1 LNSLFAAAAM
11 LWLLAAVLAATR
23 HLSRVSGLAL
33 VLGCIAA
40 AIGALG
46 SLPTGSTAALLP
58 GGLFG
63 ERLTFRVS
71 PDAAWLFGFGCC
83 AAAVVCAVSTP
94 VRPAFHGWTFGAASA
109 LIGAMGVFGIEDGV
123 GFLIAWE
130 IMGFGGAIM
139 LLSERLSTAYG
150 QSTLFMLA
158 LLEVGSVA
166 LIFVVIALG
175 IHADTLNFSMHPGD
189 GLSAAATVALGVL
202 LIVGFGAK
210 LGLLPFFEW
219 FPNAYGTGSGATG
232 ALLSGV
238 VLNAAFFGL
247 GRGLLDWLP
256 AVTDG
261 AQTAMGMI
269 AVIIGVASA
278 VLTILYAFQ
287 EDDWRPL
294 LSFSS
299 AENASI
305 AVAMLGATLLFRGD
319 GKQDLAG
326 LAWCVALLHL
336 AGHSFAKSGL
346 FLAADTIYRATG
358 SYLISHSALLLRTPV
373 FFGVGALFSAMS
385 LAAMPPQAGFVSE
398 WFVFQTLFQGFHLES
413 LGGRLVMALAGAGL
427 ALTAA
432 VALATLVKVF
442 GIGLLGRNGHA
453 TDRVPT
459 GLPWSVGLLGLAV
472 LVFAAGLPFYL
483 DILSTGSVAHF
494 GVDIPRSMIQ
504 GLLLVP
510 LTAKFAFISPTLL
523 TVVMPLL
530 ALLPVAL
537 VTIAHRRGVRRSAVW
552 YGGLRHDPIRVSTT
566 ALTFSNAMRTFY
578 SFIYRPIASTERET
592 TGAHYFVR
600 KLTFTHDVA
609 PIFGPLLFGP
619 ATHAVSSLARRF
631 RSLQSGSLNFYLAL
645 IGFLLVL
652 ILAIALV

>member
-1 LNSLFAAAAM
+1 LNSLFAIAAA
-11 LWLLAAVLAATR
+11 LWLLAAVLAAAR
-23 HLSRVSGLAL
+23 RLSRVSKVALA
-33 VLGCIAA
+33 LGCIAA
-40 AIGALG
+40 AIGELG
-46 SLPTGSTAALLP
+46 SLPAGSAAILLP

-63 ERLTFRVS
+63 EKLSFRIT
-71 PDAAWLFGFGCC
+71 PDAAWLLGFGCC

-94 VRPAFHGWTFGAASA
+94 ARNAAHGWTFGAATA
-109 LIGAMGVFGIEDGV
+109 LIGAMGVFGITDGV

-139 LLSERLSTAYG
+139 LLSERLSPTYG
-150 QSTLFMLA
+150 KSTLFMLA

-166 LIFVVIALG
+166 LILAVIMLDL
-175 IHADTLNFSMHPGD
+175 HAGTLDFSAHPGD
-189 GLSAAATVALGVL
+189 GLSTTTAVALGIL

-219 FPNAYGTGSGATG
+219 FPNAYGAGSGATG

-256 AVTDG
+256 AVADG
-261 AQTAMGMI
+261 AQTAVGMV
-269 AVIIGVASA
+269 AIIVGVASA

-305 AVAMLGATLLFRGD
+305 AVAMLGAALLFRGD
-319 GKQDLAG
+319 GKPDLAG

-336 AGHSFAKSGL
+336 AGHSLAKSGL
-346 FLAADTIYRATG
+346 FLTADSVYRTTG
-358 SYLISHSALLLRTPV
+358 SYLVAHSALLRKMPV
-373 FFGVGALFSAMS
+373 LFGVGALFSAMS
-385 LAAMPPQAGFVSE
+385 LSAMPPQAGFVSE
-398 WFVFQTLFQGFHLES
+398 WFVFQTLFQGFHLEN

-432 VALATLVKVF
+432 VALATFVKVF
-442 GIGLLGRNGHA
+442 GIGLLGKNGQTIGTA
-453 TDRVPT
+453 PT
-459 GLPWSVGLLGLAV
+459 GLTSAVGLLGLAV
-472 LVFAAGLPFYL
+472 LAFAAGLPFYL
-483 DILSTGSVAHF
+483 DLLSSASTARF
-494 GVDIPRSMIQ
+494 GTNISRLMADGV
-504 GLLLVP
+504 LLVP
-510 LTAKFAFISPTLL
+510 LTSKFAFISPTLL
-523 TVVMPLL
+523 VVVMPLL
-530 ALLPVAL
+530 ALLPVAF
-537 VTIAHRRGVRRSAVW
+537 VIISQRRAIRRSAVW
-552 YGGLRHDPIRVSTT
+552 YGGLQHDPARVSTT

-578 SFIYRPIASTERET
+578 SFVYRPITSTERET
-592 TGAHYFVR
+592 TGGRYFIR

-609 PIFGPLLFGP
+609 PIFGPLLFRP
-619 ATHAVSSLARRF
+619 ATQALSFVARRF
-631 RSLQSGSLNFYLAL
+631 RALQSGSLNFYLAL
-645 IGFLLVL
+645 IGLLLVF

>member
-1 LNSLFAAAAM
+1 MHSLFALAAV
-11 LWLLAAVLAATR
+11 LWLVAAVLAASR
-23 HLSRVSGLAL
+23 LSAGISRSAL

-46 SLPTGSTAALLP
+46 SLPAGSPVTLLP

-63 ERLTFRVS
+63 ERLTFRITA
-71 PDAAWLFGFGCC
+71 DAGWLFGFGCG

-94 VRPAFHGWTFGAASA
+94 TRRGSHGWTFGAAAA
-109 LIGAMGVFGIEDGV
+109 LLGALGVFGIDDGA

-139 LLSERLSTAYG
+139 LLSERLSPAYG
-150 QSTLFMLA
+150 KSTLFMLA

-166 LIFVVIALG
+166 LILTVIVLG
-175 IHADTLNFSMHPGD
+175 IHAGTLDFSAHPGND
-189 GLSAAATVALGVL
+189 LSTTPAIALGVL

-219 FPNAYGTGSGATG
+219 FPNAYSAGSGATG

-256 AVTDG
+256 AVADS
-261 AQTAMGMI
+261 AQTAVGMI
-269 AVIIGVASA
+269 AVIVGVASA

-305 AVAMLGATLLFRGD
+305 AVAMLGAALLFRGD
-319 GKQDLAG
+319 GKPDLAG

-346 FLAADTIYRATG
+346 FLAADTVYRATG
-358 SYLISHSALLLRTPV
+358 SYLVSHSALLRRTPIL
-373 FFGVGALFSAMS
+373 FGIGALFSAMS

-398 WFVFQTLFQGFHLES
+398 WFVFQTLFQGFHLDT

-432 VALATLVKVF
+432 VALATFVKVF

-453 TDRVPT
+453 MVAVPAR
-459 GLPWSVGLLGLAV
+459 LPWSVGLLGLAV
-472 LVFAAGLPFYL
+472 LAFAAGLPFYL
-483 DILSTGSVAHF
+483 GVLSSASIAHF
-494 GVDIPRSMIQ
+494 GADIPRSMVDS
-504 GLLLVP
+504 LLLVP
-510 LTAKFAFISPTLL
+510 LTSKFAFISPTLL
-523 TVVMPLL
+523 VLVMPLL
-530 ALLPVAL
+530 ALLPVAF
-537 VTIAHRRGVRRSAVW
+537 VIVSQRNPVRRSAVW

-592 TGAHYFVR
+592 AGAHYFIR
-600 KLTFTHDVA
+600 KLTF
-609 PIFGPLLFGP
+609 I
-619 ATHAVSSLARRF
+619 ARN
-631 RSLQSGSLNFYLAL
+631 L
-645 IGFLLVL
+645 
-652 ILAIALV
+652 

>member
-1 LNSLFAAAAM
+1 LNSLFAVAAV
-11 LWLLAAVLAATR
+11 LWLLAAVLAAAR
-23 HLSRVSGLAL
+23 CLSRVSGLAL
-33 VLGCIAA
+33 VLGCIAV
-40 AIGALG
+40 AIGTLESAG
-46 SLPTGSTAALLP
+46 AAATLLP

-63 ERLTFRVS
+63 EKLAFHIT
-71 PDAAWLFGFGCC
+71 AEAGWLFGFGCC

-94 VRPAFHGWTFGAASA
+94 ARFASHGWTFGAAAA

-139 LLSERLSTAYG
+139 LLSERLSPAYG
-150 QSTLFMLA
+150 KSTLFMLA

-166 LIFVVIALG
+166 LILVVIVLG
-175 IHADTLNFSMHPGD
+175 LHAGTLDFLRHPGE
-189 GLSAAATVALGVL
+189 GLSPTTAVALGAL

-219 FPNAYGTGSGATG
+219 FPNAYGAGSGATG

-256 AVTDG
+256 TTATG
-261 AQTAMGMI
+261 AQTAIGMI

-278 VLTILYAFQ
+278 ILTILYAFQ
-287 EDDWRPL
+287 EDDWRAL

-305 AVAMLGATLLFRGD
+305 AVAMLGAALLFRGD
-319 GKQDLAG
+319 GKPDLAV

-336 AGHSFAKSGL
+336 AGHSLAKSGL
-346 FLAADTIYRATG
+346 FLTADAVYRATG
-358 SYLISHSALLLRTPV
+358 SYLIAHSALLQRTPIL
-373 FFGVGALFSAMS
+373 FGVGALFSAMS

-398 WFVFQTLFQGFHLES
+398 WFVFQTLFQGFHLEN

-432 VALATLVKVF
+432 VALATFVKAF
-442 GIGLLGRNGHA
+442 GIGLLGKNGRHMD
-453 TDRVPT
+453 TIPI
-459 GLPWSVGLLGLAV
+459 GLASSVGLLGLAV
-472 LVFAAGLPFYL
+472 LAFAVGLPFYL
-483 DILSTGSVAHF
+483 GILSTTAVTHF
-494 GVDIPRSMIQ
+494 GIDASRAMVD

-510 LTAKFAFISPTLL
+510 LTSRFAFISPTLL
-523 TVVMPLL
+523 VIVMPLL
-530 ALLPVAL
+530 ALLPAAFVI
-537 VTIAHRRGVRRSAVW
+537 VSQRRTIRRSAVW

-578 SFIYRPIASTERET
+578 SFIYRPVASTERET
-592 TGAHYFVR
+592 SGARYFVR
-600 KLTFTHDVA
+600 RLTFTHDVA

-619 ATHAVSSLARRF
+619 ATRVVSSAARRF

-645 IGFLLVL
+645 IGLLLVF